1 MKDENLEGVSKQD
14 LTNCKLQDFAKEII
28 LWFLIYP
35 YPHHRFEFSIQMSG
49 SQVQN
54 WVFEK
59 ISNRINSKDVFY
71 NDK

>member
-1 MKDENLEGVSKQD
+1 MLNMKDENLEGVSKQD

-54 WVFEK
+54 
-59 ISNRINSKDVFY
+59 
-71 NDK
+71 